1 MNFDNSVSIYHIVQP
16 EETFE
21 VAAKTLFRLVLEAQ
35 ATYPGWPRTLYLDI
49 EGHQAPGGGFDDDF
63 IEFQQE
69 LLFSAIAPF
78 LTAFETPLTGG
89 LINPEPQR
97 NDLPDELV
105 VREDGGSGGAS

>member
-1 MNFDNSVSIYHIVQP
+1 MNFDNSVSIYQIVQP
-16 EETFE
+16 GETFE
-21 VAAKTLFRLVLEAQ
+21 VAAKVLFRLVLEAQ
-35 ATYPGWPRTLYLDI
+35 AAYPGWPRTLYLDI
-49 EGHQAPGGGFDDDF
+49 EGHRTPDGDFDADF
-63 IEFQQE
+63 VEFQQE

-105 VREDGGSGGAS
+105 VREDGGSGEVS